1 MLDLDSR
8 LRIPPRVVSS
18 KVAGSAVLLNTKT
31 KKYFA
36 LDDVGM
42 RFWDELKSGH
52 SFRDVYETLLGEY
65 DVAPGLLEN
74 DLLELI
80 HHLMDS
86 GLVEL
91 DKE

>member
-8 LRIPPRVVSS
+8 LRIPPHVVSS

-52 SFRDVYETLLGEY
+52 TFRDVYETLLGEY
-65 DVAPGLLEN
+65 DVVPNQLET
-74 DLLELI
+74 DLLELVQ
-80 HHLMDS
+80 HLMDAD
-86 GLVEL
+86 LVEL
-91 DKE
+91 DQ

>member
-1 MLDLDSR
+1 MLGLDSQ
-8 LRIPPRVVSS
+8 LRIPSHVVSS
-18 KVAGSAVLLNTKT
+18 KVVETAVLLNTKT

-42 RFWDELKSGH
+42 RFWDGLKSGQT
-52 SFRDVYETLLGEY
+52 FREVYDALLGEY
-65 DVAPGLLEN
+65 DVVPAQLEN

-80 HHLMDS
+80 QNLMDS

-91 DKE
+91 DRE

>member
-1 MLDLDSR
+1 MLGLDSH
-8 LRIPPRVVSS
+8 LQIPPHVVSS

-65 DVAPGLLEN
+65 DVTPNQLEN
-74 DLLELI
+74 DLLELVQ
-80 HHLMDS
+80 HLMDT

-91 DKE
+91 D